1 MAGARVTVTL
11 PEELV
16 RDMDRQAADRAAF
29 ITEAVRHELGRSR
42 REGLRRS
49 LYAPHPESAEHE
61 SLGIAEWPAGP
72 PREDAGDLGDLS
84 RRGLEEDAERFHSCP
99 PPALFLKRARRIGVF
114 SAAFG
119 AAGDEDAAAQA

>member
-29 ITEAVRHELGRSR
+29 ITEAVRHELGQKR

-72 PREDAGDLGDLS
+72 PREDAGDLVDLS
-84 RRGLEEDAERFHSCP
+84 AARAGGRRRTVSFL
-99 PPALFLKRARRIGVF
+99 PAPRPI
-114 SAAFG
+114 S
-119 AAGDEDAAAQA
+119 